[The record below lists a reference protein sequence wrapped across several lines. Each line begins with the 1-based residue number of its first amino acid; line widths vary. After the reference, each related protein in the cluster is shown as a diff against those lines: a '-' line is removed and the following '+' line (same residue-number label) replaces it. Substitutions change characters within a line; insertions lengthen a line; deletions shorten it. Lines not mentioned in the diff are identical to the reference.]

1 MSVEQVTLNLI
12 SSSPEET
19 IEFGRRLGEN
29 LPPGAVVLLSG
40 ELGTGKTVFVKGISL
55 GLGFVSPETVTSP
68 SFVIMN
74 IYPARLP
81 VYHIDLY
88 RIGTS
93 REVADLDLE
102 DYLGGD
108 GVAVV
113 EWGEI
118 LPREYLPES
127 WVEVQMEMGDGGSRR
142 ITLRGPA
149 KILPESLAK

>member
-1 MSVEQVTLNLI
+1 MSIEQVTLNLI
-12 SSSPEET
+12 SSTPEET

-40 ELGTGKTVFVKGISL
+40 ELGTGKTIFVKGIAL
-55 GLGFVSPETVTSP
+55 GLGLVSPEAVTSP

-74 IYPARLP
+74 IYQARLP
-81 VYHIDLY
+81 VFHIDLY
-88 RIGTS
+88 RIGAS

-102 DYLGGD
+102 DYLGGK

-113 EWGEI
+113 EWGEL

-127 WVEVQMEMGDGGSRR
+127 WIEVQMEIVDDGSRR
-142 ITLRGPA
+142 ITLKGPE
-149 KILPESLAK
+149 KILPGSLAK